1 MTAKPLSR
9 GVAVRALACALLC
22 ATTAHAQGQATAST
36 PCVDRLAAEAGAPPP
51 IAELRYRCIALSGK
65 RHVWVGVA
73 GGNDAD
79 TVLLVHGLGNNAH
92 RDWRAAVPMLARRF
106 RVIALDLPGFGASQ
120 SLSGGYSFP
129 GLASALLEVLDL
141 HQAQRVHVVG
151 HSLGGALSL
160 YFAHAY
166 PERVDRLVLV
176 DAAGILHKA
185 MFVRHITTLMELP
198 KIGFAPLDRL
208 ASAVDRRIDDLS
220 RMVFRRIDNRFDF
233 SAWLVEHPTVGNALL
248 GRYTQV
254 DAAIGLVEHNFAPAI
269 RAVTAPTTVI
279 WGRDDPI
286 APVRTGELLAA
297 RMQDA
302 RLHVFDGVGHVPMSE
317 SAERFNSVLEMALM
331 QPPAPK
337 FNGAP
342 TVDSHDDVGCANRT
356 GAVFTGTFATLRLEN
371 CLDARIEFARVG
383 RLEMEA
389 SSAMLKFVSIE
400 SSGAALIVKRSRVV
414 ATASVVRGAPAVD
427 ADEAELDFAG
437 VAVRADER
445 GFDLRGGSRVYFSV
459 SDVVVPEYSGDAHFM
474 VSESWPFPAASAP
487 P

>member
-1 MTAKPLSR
+1 
-9 GVAVRALACALLC
+9 
-22 ATTAHAQGQATAST
+22 
-36 PCVDRLAAEAGAPPP
+36 
-51 IAELRYRCIALSGK
+51 
-65 RHVWVGVA
+65 VWVGVA
-73 GGNDAD
+73 GGSNAD

-129 GLASALLEVLDL
+129 GLASALLEVLEL

-185 MFVRHITTLMELP
+185 MFVRHITALVELP

-208 ASAVDRRIDDLS
+208 ASALDRRIDDLS
-220 RMVFRRIDNRFDF
+220 RMVFRRIDNGFDF
-233 SAWLVEHPTVGNALL
+233 SAWLVENPAVRNALL

-254 DAAIGLVEHNFAPAI
+254 DAAMGLVEHNFAPAI

-302 RLHVFDGVGHVPMSE
+302 RLHVFDGVAHVPMSE

-342 TVDSHDDVGCANRT
+342 TAGSHDNVDCANRT

-383 RLEMEA
+383 RLEMEG

-400 SSGAALIVKRSRVV
+400 SSGAALIAKRSRVM
-414 ATASVVRGAPAVD
+414 ATASVVRGSPAVD
-427 ADEAELDFAG
+427 ADETELDFAG

-459 SDVVVPEYSGDAHFM
+459 SDVVAPEYSGDAHFM
-474 VSESWPFPAASAP
+474 VSEASPFPASSAP

>member
-1 MTAKPLSR
+1 MTASPLSR
-9 GVAVRALACALLC
+9 GVAVRALVCALLC
-22 ATTAHAQGQATAST
+22 ASTARADGRAPVST

-51 IAELRYRCIALSGK
+51 IAELRYRCIALSDE

-73 GGNDAD
+73 GRNDAD

-129 GLASALLEVLDL
+129 ALASALLEVLDL

-151 HSLGGALSL
+151 HSLGAALSL

-185 MFVRHITTLMELP
+185 VFVRHITALVELP

-208 ASAVDRRIDDLS
+208 ASALDRRIEGLS
-220 RMVFRRIDNRFDF
+220 RMVFRRVDNGFDL
-233 SAWLVEHPTVGNALL
+233 SAWLVENPTVRNALL

-254 DAAIGLVEHNFAPAI
+254 DAAIGLVEHNFATAI

-317 SAERFNSVLEMALM
+317 SAERFNSVLETALM

-337 FNGAP
+337 FNSAP
-342 TVDSHDDVGCANRT
+342 TVGSHDNVDCANRT

-389 SSAMLKFVSIE
+389 SSATLRFVSIE
-400 SSGAALIVKRSRVV
+400 SSGAALIARRSRVM

-427 ADEAELDFAG
+427 ADETELDFAG

-459 SDVVVPEYSGDAHFM
+459 SDVVAPEYSGDAHFM
-474 VSESWPFPAASAP
+474 VSESSPFPAPSAP